1 MEPATT
7 VTGACSLGRPRASI
21 HAVTARLLL
30 RPMHV
35 AFRGVSAAP
44 AARHGPAPGL
54 LASAGLPA
62 PEVFGIGAV
71 VLVVAVAIAAGFGR
85 RAGRRA
91 LAQRLTALG
100 SRLGIDSP
108 DDSTSIETSL
118 AYLEQ
123 VTGAAAEAVADSSS
137 DAIRLRRALDTFQQG
152 VVLCDESG
160 TVVYRNARANALMTS
175 RHGEALA
182 AQAVTEL
189 LEDAWDNGSAERTLD
204 LYGPPRRTLTVRAR
218 QIDDGRRPLGVVA
231 IIEDVS
237 ERRRLEEIR
246 RDFVANVSHELK
258 TPMGALGLLAETL
271 VAEPDVE
278 VGRRLANRI
287 HAEAFRVS
295 RIIDDLLDLSRIESE
310 EAPPREPVLVNL
322 VMAEAAE
329 RVRASA
335 EQGRIGITLTETD
348 PPVAVLGDRR
358 QLVSAMHA
366 LIENAV
372 TYSYEGSTV
381 AVAARVVRAGSEPPQ
396 QSGSPSAAVI
406 GAPPPPRESPPPAA
420 MASSSGPAAL
430 GHLPHSEGRSAG
442 SPEAG
447 APGAPNGPAVP
458 AEGVLPA
465 ENSGVTRRLRRGED
479 MPSVHLTGHSNWPG
493 TARARVAGDL
503 GPEERADSAS
513 AAAPTP
519 APSATSSAVARSTSP
534 SAGTGPADGA
544 TVGDGGAGPAA
555 ARPTPAA
562 DVTAPASAASATPE
576 GGSATTEGGTATANG
591 ARPQEPTT
599 RRWPRDT
606 VRISVTD
613 HGIGIPARDLDR
625 IFERFYRVDQGRSRH
640 TGGTGLGLSIVR
652 HVASNHQGWVEVE
665 SREGEGSTFT
675 LVLPLHP
682 DRS

>member
-1 MEPATT
+1 VSRVVLSPW
-7 VTGACSLGRPRASI
+7 V
-21 HAVTARLLL
+21 AVS
-30 RPMHV
+30 H
-35 AFRGVSAAP
+35 
-44 AARHGPAPGL
+44 
-54 LASAGLPA
+54 GLPA
-62 PEVFGIGAV
+62 TAVYAVGSV
-71 VLVVAVAIAAGFGR
+71 VLVVAVAVAAVLGR
-85 RAGRRA
+85 RSGRRA

-108 DDSTSIETSL
+108 DEGTNVESSL

-123 VTGAAAEAVADSSS
+123 VTGAAAEAVADSSA
-137 DAIRLRRALDTFQQG
+137 DAIRLRRALDTFPQG
-152 VVLCDESG
+152 VVLCDENG
-160 TVVYRNARANALMTS
+160 NVVYRNARANALMTS

-204 LYGPPRRTLTVRAR
+204 LYGPPRRTLSVRAR

-237 ERRRLEEIR
+237 ERRRLEDIR

-271 VAEPDVE
+271 VAEPDIDVA
-278 VGRRLANRI
+278 RRLANRI
-287 HAEAFRVS
+287 HTEAFRVS

-322 VMAEAAE
+322 FMAEAAE

-335 EQGRIGITLTETD
+335 EQRGIAISLVEPD

-372 TYSYEGSTV
+372 TYSYDGSTV
-381 AVAARVVRAGSEPPQ
+381 SVAARIVRGGEEVPELADSAGN
-396 QSGSPSAAVI
+396 AAV
-406 GAPPPPRESPPPAA
+406 APPAA
-420 MASSSGPAAL
+420 RTSAPLGSNRAA
-430 GHLPHSEGRSAG
+430 HEPHGSPGAG
-442 SPEAG
+442 SAPVPPAPAWTAGEA
-447 APGAPNGPAVP
+447 
-458 AEGVLPA
+458 
-465 ENSGVTRRLRRGED
+465 
-479 MPSVHLTGHSNWPG
+479 PSVVQVPPGGPPAGH
-493 TARARVAGDL
+493 
-503 GPEERADSAS
+503 
-513 AAAPTP
+513 AAAP
-519 APSATSSAVARSTSP
+519 STSP
-534 SAGTGPADGA
+534 APVPPPDPGSELRNEA
-544 TVGDGGAGPAA
+544 GGAAANGAANGSADAESSFRTPVAPAASTPGPGAAPAA
-555 ARPTPAA
+555 ATS
-562 DVTAPASAASATPE
+562 TA
-576 GGSATTEGGTATANG
+576 GNG

-599 RRWPRDT
+599 RRSPRDT
-606 VRISVTD
+606 VRISVVD
-613 HGIGIPARDLDR
+613 HGIGIPARDLER